1 MCVFLLWVADS
12 VLGFELCYML
22 GAVELEKLPL
32 KKDAFKKLKL
42 PIDVKSGKQTSMIK
56 YKRCL
61 VLHLHNSTIILA
73 TT

>member
-1 MCVFLLWVADS
+1 MRVFLLCVADS
-12 VLGFELCYML
+12 VLRFELCYML

-56 YKRCL
+56 RCL
-61 VLHLHNSTIILA
+61 GLHLLLFTIA
-73 TT
+73 Q